1 MDESKLLSQ
10 VFSTYNWLRFGLV
23 FIGVAFPILLWLW
36 GKVHHLP
43 LQDSMS
49 AYYWASIDGGY
60 PPVRVWFVG
69 ALFAMG
75 SFLFIY
81 KGYTSREDWALNVAA
96 VLVILVALVPMSW
109 NCGSDC
115 PRWSLHYLSAIGFF
129 LCLSYVA
136 FFEARRTLG
145 ELGDQW
151 LQTLFNIR
159 LQTLFNILY
168 WVTSACFL
176 VLPFVVLGVHWRTQ
190 SSTLTFWL
198 EASLIYAF
206 ALFWFIKSVELLKS
220 EAERGALQVAQA
232 AAEEAKRR
240 ALQEAQEAAE

>member
-1 MDESKLLSQ
+1 
-10 VFSTYNWLRFGLV
+10 
-23 FIGVAFPILLWLW
+23 
-36 GKVHHLP
+36 
-43 LQDSMS
+43 
-49 AYYWASIDGGY
+49 
-60 PPVRVWFVG
+60 
-69 ALFAMG
+69 MG

-96 VLVILVALVPMSW
+96 VLVILVALFPMGW
-109 NCGSDC
+109 NCGSAC
-115 PRWSLHYLSAIGFF
+115 PRWSVHYLSAIGFF

-220 EAERGALQVAQA
+220 EAERGALQVAQE

>member
-49 AYYWASIDGGY
+49 AYYWASIEGY

-69 ALFAMG
+69 GLFAMG

-151 LQTLFNIR
+151 LQKLFD
-159 LQTLFNILY
+159 LLY

>member
-1 MDESKLLSQ
+1 
-10 VFSTYNWLRFGLV
+10 
-23 FIGVAFPILLWLW
+23 
-36 GKVHHLP
+36 
-43 LQDSMS
+43 
-49 AYYWASIDGGY
+49 
-60 PPVRVWFVG
+60 
-69 ALFAMG
+69 MG

-96 VLVILVALVPMSW
+96 VLVILVALFPMGW
-109 NCGSDC
+109 NCGSAC
-115 PRWSLHYLSAIGFF
+115 PRWSVHYLSAIGFF

-151 LQTLFNIR
+151 LQNLFD
-159 LQTLFNILY
+159 LLY

-176 VLPFVVLGVHWRTQ
+176 VLPFVALGVHWRTQ

-220 EAERGALQVAQA
+220 EAERGALQMAQA